1 MGDDLK
7 KYLEWRFRMNNHHK
21 YHKLCHQWLS
31 KINAEQLA
39 YFEKEMV
46 KMIDCGKYNL

>member
-1 MGDDLK
+1 MQNELK
-7 KYLEWRFRMNNHHK
+7 KYLEWRFITNNHHK
-21 YHKLCHQWLS
+21 YHKFCYQWIS
-31 KINAEQLA
+31 KVTVEQLI

>member
-7 KYLEWRFRMNNHHK
+7 KYLEWRFRMSNHRK
-21 YHKLCHQWLS
+21 YHNLCHQWLS
-31 KINAEQLA
+31 KITAEQLA

>member
-7 KYLEWRFRMNNHHK
+7 KYLEWRFRMNNHPK
-21 YHKLCHQWLS
+21 YHNLCHQWLS